1 MNKNER
7 VVTFSRTLAIDIGG
21 TGIKGM
27 ILDESGNPISD
38 RHAIPTPHPGTPKAV
53 LKVIYD
59 LAQVQGTF
67 DRLSVGFPG
76 VVKSGVVCTAV
87 NLDSMWHNFDLAC
100 ALTEHFGKPVFVV
113 NDADIQGLGA
123 IVGNGLE
130 LVITLGTGFGSALF
144 HNGILIPNLE
154 IAHHFFEEGKTY
166 EQCLGKAA
174 LELSGKDCWNAYLQK
189 AIVTL
194 ESMFHYDCLYIGGG
208 HTAHINFELPPNV
221 KIVPNVAGILGG
233 IALWRKSMIER

>member
-1 MNKNER
+1 MNKNDR
-7 VVTFSRTLAIDIGG
+7 AITFLRTLAIDIGG

-38 RHAIPTPHPGTPKAV
+38 RHTIPTPRPGTPEAV
-53 LKVIYD
+53 LKIIYN
-59 LAQVQGTF
+59 LAQAQGTF

-76 VVKSGVVCTAV
+76 VVKSGVVYTAV
-87 NLDSMWHNFDLAC
+87 NLNSAWHNFDLAC
-100 ALTEHFGKPVFVV
+100 ALTEHFGKPVSVV

-144 HNGILIPNLE
+144 YKGILIPNLE
-154 IAHHFFEEGKTY
+154 IAHHLFTESKTY

-174 LELSGKDCWNAYLQK
+174 LERAGKDCWNAYLQK
-189 AIVTL
+189 AIVAL
-194 ESMFHYDCLYIGGG
+194 ESMFHYDRLYIGGG
-208 HTAHINFELPPNV
+208 HTAHINFELPPNA

-233 IALWRKSMIER
+233 IALWRKSRI